1 MNLVMNTSISN
12 FSPWEKIIFVY
23 PAIGA
28 KIDAPH
34 VCHPKRNYLSS
45 SPIKNTRGDETK
57 PHLQTHGV

>member
-1 MNLVMNTSISN
+1 MPPRDEFDHFRISVPGKKY
-12 FSPWEKIIFVY
+12 FFVY

-45 SPIKNTRGDETK
+45 SPIKNTRG
-57 PHLQTHGV
+57 G